1 MGFGRG
7 TYGSFLLLLLL
18 SLVVVLLLA
27 VGGGGGGSILDAVL
41 LSKTSNM
48 TLCLESCDFY
58 SLRF

>member
-7 TYGSFLLLLLL
+7 TYGSFLLLLL
-18 SLVVVLLLA
+18 SLVVALLLA
-27 VGGGGGGSILDAVL
+27 VGGGGGGGSILDAVL